1 MACVLETKND
11 RVSWQSPELQELF
24 LRVVNQLGIDKAT
37 PKKIT
42 ELMDVPGLE
51 KKHVASHLQRFR
63 LGLKSSKTKS
73 KSGREN
79 SKQDQYHLPDESLE
93 VVESMPEQDQY
104 HVPNE
109 SPEVVESMPEQDQYH
124 VPNESLEVVESMP
137 EQDQYHVPN
146 ESLEVVESMPE
157 QDQYHVPNESP
168 EVVESMPEQDQ
179 YHVPNLGMEQQV
191 YTNINDKFEETDFVY
206 PRGDP
211 DAVCLK
217 LFLAESPFNF
227 NPFRITKSS
236 NFLNSDWFPPAEAYL
251 KRTFIRRLIFELV
264 ENHGS
269 REGFSPE
276 NGDDCL
282 CSEYNDNRIGG
293 QCHLINGEASG
304 QGIELAQHLNTSSM
318 VLKEH
323 LKPGATFGTSLRD
336 CQSFDNMI
344 GGQFHLINR
353 DTSGRG
359 IELAQPLNTSSSMV
373 LKEHLE
379 PGATLGSSLRHCQ
392 SFDQRSSNHC
402 FNGSYPM
409 SIENIRH
416 LLDNYAATINFPF
429 NKSRSSLEDGHREN
443 HRRQIENLEHFLDMD
458 DHAPIS
464 NLAVDPLIYF
474 SQDWNMMCAGNK
486 IWSPTL
492 QLHQVSNAVDNE
504 VFYDDVQIIDNM
516 KLDFWEEQPAKKR
529 RLMHFPGESDG
540 IHTSFTLI

>member
-42 ELMDVPGLE
+42 ELMDVPGV
-51 KKHVASHLQRFR
+51 KKEHVASHLQKFR
-63 LGLKSSKTKS
+63 LRLKSSKTNS

-79 SKQDQYHLPDESLE
+79 SKQDQYH
-93 VVESMPEQDQY
+93 
-104 HVPNE
+104 
-109 SPEVVESMPEQDQYH
+109 
-124 VPNESLEVVESMP
+124 VPNESLEVVG
-137 EQDQYHVPN
+137 
-146 ESLEVVESMPE
+146 
-157 QDQYHVPNESP
+157 
-168 EVVESMPEQDQ
+168 SMPEQDQ

-191 YTNINDKFEETDFVY
+191 YTNITDKFEETDFVY

-323 LKPGATFGTSLRD
+323 LEPGATLGTSLRH
-336 CQSFDNMI
+336 CQSFDNRI

-353 DTSGRG
+353 DASGRG

-379 PGATLGSSLRHCQ
+379 PGATLGTSLRHCQ
-392 SFDQRSSNHC
+392 SFDQRSSNHQDT
-402 FNGSYPM
+402 YPM
-409 SIENIRH
+409 CIENIRR

-464 NLAVDPLIYF
+464 NFPVDPLIYF
-474 SQDWNMMCAGNK
+474 PQDSNMMCAGNM

-492 QLHQVSNAVDNE
+492 QLHQAYNAVDNE
-504 VFYDDVQIIDNM
+504 FFNDDVQIIDNL
-516 KLDFWEEQPAKKR
+516 KLDFWVEQLPAKKR
-529 RLMHFPGESDG
+529 RLMHFPGGSDG
-540 IHTSFTLI
+540 IPTSFTFM